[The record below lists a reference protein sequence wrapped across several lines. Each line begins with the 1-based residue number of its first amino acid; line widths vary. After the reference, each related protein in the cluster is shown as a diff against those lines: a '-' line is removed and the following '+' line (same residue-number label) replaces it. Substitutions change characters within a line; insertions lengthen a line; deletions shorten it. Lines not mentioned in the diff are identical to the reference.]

1 MGRAARWLRSFLGGK
16 KDTKGQKD
24 DASTSGHDTR
34 DRKRWSFAGPRQ
46 AASMGHSP
54 VTAAWLSTFHDDS
67 EEESKHAIAVA
78 VATAAAANA
87 AVTAAQ
93 AAMVRL
99 KSLGT
104 ERTTPYSSYERWAAV
119 KIQTAFRCYLVLYLF
134 GVPVVTQAKKALR
147 ALKALVK
154 LQALVRG
161 YLVRKQAAIT
171 LRRLQAL
178 VRAQSVA
185 RSREAR
191 ALPQQGRRLEAQVCH
206 RRSFVRPRSSN
217 TCGIYPSIDDHQ
229 PLILCSPLGLSFSQE
244 RFNVRD
250 ARCKPTGSEESHGL
264 DRSPKIVEMDTFQL
278 KSKSFRRTG
287 SSSFNALEEPTVP
300 LSSPL
305 THKIPSRL
313 SIPSCR
319 SSRDYHYYRNPER
332 SPCSKTAQNTPRLN
346 PQTPPRYMNITADV
360 VVWNTPSPSNSPN
373 YMATTSSSAAKV
385 RPQSTP
391 KQRPEKASRRKKVY
405 ANETVPGTSLSDTWF
420 PLQEHEAYCNLKYGM
435 VGRINRTAK
444 MVKEAARD
452 YYLDSMW

>member
-1 MGRAARWLRSFLGGK
+1 MGRAARWLRSLLGGK

-24 DASTSGHDTR
+24 DASTSGHDAR
-34 DRKRWSFAGPRQ
+34 DRKRWSFAGPQQ

-104 ERTTPYSSYERWAAV
+104 ERTTPYGIYERWAAV
-119 KIQTAFRCYLVLYLF
+119 KIQTAFRCYL
-134 GVPVVTQAKKALR
+134 
-147 ALKALVK
+147 
-154 LQALVRG
+154 ALVRG

-185 RSREAR
+185 RPREAR
-191 ALPQQGRRLEAQVCH
+191 ALPQQGRRLDA
-206 RRSFVRPRSSN
+206 
-217 TCGIYPSIDDHQ
+217 
-229 PLILCSPLGLSFSQE
+229 QE

-305 THKIPSRL
+305 AHKIPSRL

-346 PQTPPRYMNITADV
+346 PQTPPSYMNITADV
-360 VVWNTPSPSNSPN
+360 VVWHTPSPANSPN
-373 YMATTSSSAAKV
+373 YMANTSSSAAKV

-405 ANETVPGTSLSDTWF
+405 ANETVPGTSLSDTWS

-452 YYLDSMW
+452 YYLDSMCNPPPGPSRVP

>member
-1 MGRAARWLRSFLGGK
+1 MGRAARWLRSLLGGK

-24 DASTSGHDTR
+24 DASTSGYDTR
-34 DRKRWSFAGPRQ
+34 DRKGWSFAGPRQ
-46 AASMGHSP
+46 ASSVGHSP
-54 VTAAWLSTFHDDS
+54 ATAAWLSSFHDDS

-99 KSLGT
+99 KSRGT
-104 ERTTPYSSYERWAAV
+104 ERTTLYISYERWAAV
-119 KIQTAFRCYLVLYLF
+119 KIQTAFRCYLVWINLVLYLF

-178 VRAQSVA
+178 VRAQYVG
-185 RSREAR
+185 RPREAR
-191 ALPQQGRRLEAQVCH
+191 ALPPQQGRRLDAQVCCH
-206 RRSFVRPRSSN
+206 RRSFVRTRSSKHLW
-217 TCGIYPSIDDHQ
+217 C
-229 PLILCSPLGLSFSQE
+229 
-244 RFNVRD
+244 NVRD

-278 KSKSFRRTG
+278 RSKSFRRTG
-287 SSSFNALEEPTVP
+287 SCSFNALEEPTVP

-319 SSRDYHYYRNPER
+319 SSRDYHHYYRNPEG

-346 PQTPPRYMNITADV
+346 PQTPPRYMNVTADV
-360 VVWNTPSPSNSPN
+360 VVWHTTPSPSNSPN
-373 YMATTSSSAAKV
+373 YMANTSSSAAKV

-391 KQRPEKASRRKKVY
+391 KQRPEKASRRMQVY
-405 ANETVPGTSLSDTWF
+405 ANETVPGTSLSDTWS
-420 PLQEHEAYCNLKYGM
+420 PLQEREEAYPNLKYGM

-452 YYLDSMW
+452 YYLDRMW

>member
-1 MGRAARWLRSFLGGK
+1 M
-16 KDTKGQKD
+16 
-24 DASTSGHDTR
+24 ASTNGGLLSR
-34 DRKRWSFAGPRQ
+34 FRQ
-46 AASMGHSP
+46 PSD
-54 VTAAWLSTFHDDS
+54 VTWH
-67 EEESKHAIAVA
+67 
-78 VATAAAANA
+78 
-87 AVTAAQ
+87 Q
-93 AAMVRL
+93 
-99 KSLGT
+99 
-104 ERTTPYSSYERWAAV
+104 
-119 KIQTAFRCYLVLYLF
+119 VLYLF

-171 LRRLQAL
+171 LRRLRAL

-185 RSREAR
+185 RPREAR
-191 ALPQQGRRLEAQVCH
+191 ALPQQGRRLDAQVCH
-206 RRSFVRPRSSN
+206 RRSF
-217 TCGIYPSIDDHQ
+217 
-229 PLILCSPLGLSFSQE
+229 E

-305 THKIPSRL
+305 AHKIPSRL

-360 VVWNTPSPSNSPN
+360 VVWHTPSPANSPN
-373 YMATTSSSAAKV
+373 YMANTSSSAAKV

-391 KQRPEKASRRKKVY
+391 KQRPEKASRRKKLY
-405 ANETVPGTSLSDTWF
+405 ANETVPGTSLSDTWS